1 MEHMRHKNLPGTT
14 EARLLEQTHCHV
26 LALMFA
32 GHETTA
38 STMLFAVKYI
48 SENPEVL
55 AVLQAQF
62 LLFVCAK
69 VSMLATWHPC
79 QSIQSA
85 AETTSQDEYEALVC
99 VPKLQV
105 ITETIRLCN
114 PIGFSSGYVAPKG
127 WKVICAIREAQHD
140 PANYENPK
148 QFNPWHHGQQNLN
161 PANRLPFFGFGGGA
175 RLCPGADLAWLE
187 ILVFLHQL
195 VTKFQWELC
204 REDVESYF
212 PLPKLSKGLQINVHK
227 HIKSD
232 PIPSAC

>member
-55 AVLQAQF
+55 AVLQAEHD
-62 LLFVCAK
+62 VIRESKDKDA
-69 VSMLATWHPC
+69 VSGLTWDDFKKMNLTQH
-79 QSIQSA
+79 
-85 AETTSQDEYEALVC
+85 
-99 VPKLQV
+99 V

-127 WKVICAIREAQHD
+127 WKVIRAIREAQHD